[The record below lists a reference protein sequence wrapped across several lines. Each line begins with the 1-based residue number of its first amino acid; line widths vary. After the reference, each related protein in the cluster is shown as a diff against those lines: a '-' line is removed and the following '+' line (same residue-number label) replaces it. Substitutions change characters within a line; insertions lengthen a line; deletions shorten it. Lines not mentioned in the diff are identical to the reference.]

1 MFSKL
6 CVEIVQL
13 GNFGFLPGEIT
24 HMENAFL
31 VLILLDFEIVDDVL
45 IRFELDLTLFEG
57 LIKAI

>member
-1 MFSKL
+1 
-6 CVEIVQL
+6 
-13 GNFGFLPGEIT
+13 
-24 HMENAFL
+24 MENAFL